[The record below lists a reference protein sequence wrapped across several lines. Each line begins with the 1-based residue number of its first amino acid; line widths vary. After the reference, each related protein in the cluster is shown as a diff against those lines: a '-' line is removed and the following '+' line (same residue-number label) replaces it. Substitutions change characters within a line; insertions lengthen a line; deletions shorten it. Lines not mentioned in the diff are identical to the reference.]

1 LDLNTDIFGMRLRA
15 WLALLAPLA
24 LAGCYSPYIVNGQDE
39 VYCAKKGFLPGTD
52 ANVKCAMDRDERRG
66 AGDPTAAIEPV
77 TPKPFLTAEAPP
89 SHTGGVPQST
99 PRSIPPG
106 TSRLINF
113 TIAVDKDC
121 VVHGLPEVKFT
132 TTPVNGTVIIYHITD
147 FARLSQIG
155 APASCTDKRV
165 AGLALVYRP
174 KKNFAGDDL
183 VEFSITTPAGRTDFK
198 VPITVEDPD
207 DD

>member
-1 LDLNTDIFGMRLRA
+1 MRLRT
-15 WLALLAPLA
+15 WLAVLAPLT

-39 VYCAKKGFLPGTD
+39 VYCTNKGFLPGTD
-52 ANVKCAMDRDERRG
+52 ANVKCAMERDDRR
-66 AGDPTAAIEPV
+66 AHGDPAAAIDPV

-89 SHTGGVPQST
+89 SHAGGVPQET

-113 TIAVDKDC
+113 TIAVNKDC
-121 VVHGLPEVKFT
+121 VVLGLPTVQIVTK
-132 TTPVNGTVIIYHITD
+132 PVNGTVRIYHITD

-155 APASCTDKRV
+155 APASCADKKI
-165 AGLALVYRP
+165 AGLALVYSP

>member
-1 LDLNTDIFGMRLRA
+1 LDLKTDIYGMRFRT
-15 WLALLAPLA
+15 WLAVLAPLA

-39 VYCAKKGFLPGTD
+39 VYCTKKGFLPGTD
-52 ANVKCAMDRDERRG
+52 ANVKCAMDRDERRSQ
-66 AGDPTAAIEPV
+66 GDPTAAIEPV

-89 SHTGGVPQST
+89 SHAGGVPQST

-121 VVHGLPEVKFT
+121 VVLGPPEVKFT
-132 TTPVNGTVIIYHITD
+132 TTPVNGTVTIYHITD

-155 APASCTDKRV
+155 APPSCGDKRV

-207 DD
+207 DN